1 MSAER
6 RDRAEE
12 EVAVLRLALDTSEEH
27 PEVEQTINGTKFD
40 IPAAHWAEQPLVLI
54 PGAITPTKK
63 VPVVVTRDCGRLAC
77 ISAALMKFDTSCML
91 ALPELFHVT
100 FEPATNPAPLTVSRM
115 SWLTG
120 AVAPLGVI
128 DVIDEL
134 TVGGAPRYGL

>member
-1 MSAER
+1 MESLAE
-6 RDRAEE
+6 AI
-12 EVAVLRLALDTSEEH
+12 AVLSAPVTTEGQ
-27 PEVEQTINGTKFD
+27 PEVPLPHTMKGTKLEILF
-40 IPAAHWAEQPLVLI
+40 PALLPLVG

-63 VPVVVTRDCGRLAC
+63 VPGVLTRDRGRLAC
-77 ISAALMKFDTSCML
+77 ISAALMKFDTSCVL

-100 FEPATNPAPLTVSRM
+100 LEPATNPAPLTVSRM

-134 TVGGAPRYGL
+134 TVGVAPRNGLY